1 MITRNGEHHA
11 GPIALTGVVDR
22 VGGGDAFAA
31 GVLHGVAKGWAD
43 ADALGFGLAA
53 AALKH
58 SVSGDFN
65 LFDEAQVRA
74 AMSADGFDIR
84 R

>member
-1 MITRNGEHHA
+1 
-11 GPIALTGVVDR
+11 VDR

-31 GVLHGVAKGWAD
+31 GVLHALWRGWPNGE
-43 ADALGFGLAA
+43 ALAFGLSA

-58 SVSGDFN
+58 SVAGDFN
-65 LFDEAQVRA
+65 LFDERQVRA

>member
-1 MITRNGEHHA
+1 MAHDE
-11 GPIALTGVVDR
+11 AL
-22 VGGGDAFAA
+22 A
-31 GVLHGVAKGWAD
+31 
-43 ADALGFGLAA
+43 FGLSA

-58 SVSGDFN
+58 SVAGDFN
-65 LFDEAQVRA
+65 LFDESQVRA